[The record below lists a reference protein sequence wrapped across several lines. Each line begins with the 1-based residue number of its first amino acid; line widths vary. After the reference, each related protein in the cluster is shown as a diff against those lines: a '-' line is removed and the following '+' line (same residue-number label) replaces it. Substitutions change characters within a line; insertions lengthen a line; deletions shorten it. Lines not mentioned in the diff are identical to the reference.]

1 MNAIV
6 PIPSGTALPA
16 ALAPDLTRAAE
27 LAREEKAA
35 STRRAYRSDFRI
47 FQAWCRDRGVSA
59 LPAAAETVAAFLAHD
74 VEAGSRPST
83 LGRRVSAIRY
93 AHKLAGHPA
102 PTDDERVKAT
112 MRGIRRTVGTH
123 PGRRLRP
130 RPIASFR
137 WRLPPTPTGRGYGT
151 APCC

>member
-1 MNAIV
+1 MNAVV
-6 PIPSGTALPA
+6 PISSGAAVPA

-47 FQAWCRDRGVSA
+47 FQAWCQDRGVSA

-74 VEAGSRPST
+74 VEGGSRPST

-93 AHKLAGHPA
+93 AQSSLA
-102 PTDDERVKAT
+102 
-112 MRGIRRTVGTH
+112 I
-123 PGRRLRP
+123 LP
-130 RPIASFR
+130 RPTTS
-137 WRLPPTPTGRGYGT
+137 G
-151 APCC
+151 

>member
-1 MNAIV
+1 MNAVV
-6 PIPSGTALPA
+6 PISSGAAMPA

-27 LAREEKAA
+27 LAREEKAE

-47 FQAWCRDRGVSA
+47 FQAWCQDRDVGA

-102 PTDDERVKAT
+102 PTDDER
-112 MRGIRRTVGTH
+112 
-123 PGRRLRP
+123 
-130 RPIASFR
+130 
-137 WRLPPTPTGRGYGT
+137 
-151 APCC
+151 